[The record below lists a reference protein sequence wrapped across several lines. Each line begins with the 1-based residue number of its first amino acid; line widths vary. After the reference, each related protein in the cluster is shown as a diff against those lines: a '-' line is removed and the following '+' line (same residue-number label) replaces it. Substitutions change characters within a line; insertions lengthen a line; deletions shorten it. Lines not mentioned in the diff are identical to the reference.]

1 MRESPRTN
9 AKPRLFNLPPQLK
22 SCVAATSIRLVQDIS
37 NVAIANRMIEL
48 SSF

>member
-1 MRESPRTN
+1 MRESPQTN
-9 AKPRLFNLPPQLK
+9 AKPRLFNLRRQVK
-22 SCVAATSIRLVQDIS
+22 SRVAAASSRLVQDMS